1 MHNLQSSPEMF
12 VFVRGLLRR
21 SPALY
26 VETYFAPSYWTHLE
40 IWLPTLTLGLLQ
52 PTKGVIAAVHWKLG
66 MHGFEQ
72 AKRVRCSVACAW
84 LTRATRHHSTIVGW
98 K

>member
-26 VETYFAPSYWTHLE
+26 VETYFAPSYGTHLE
-40 IWLPTLTLGLLQ
+40 IRLPTILILTLGLLQ
-52 PTKGVIAAVHWKLG
+52 PTKGVIAAVQWKLG
-66 MHGFEQ
+66 MHGFERPS
-72 AKRVRCSVACAW
+72 AFGAR
-84 LTRATRHHSTIVGW
+84 LRAPS
-98 K
+98 

>member
-1 MHNLQSSPEMF
+1 MHNLQSSPEMS

-40 IWLPTLTLGLLQ
+40 IWLPTILILTLGLLQ

-72 AKRVRCSVACAW
+72 AKRARRSVACA
-84 LTRATRHHSTIVGW
+84 
-98 K
+98 